1 MLPALEAFWNSKAFP
16 LFLFALAFLSFCLL
30 LFSLGVSTGYEL
42 GKQQGYMLAS
52 GKVVEKDSVI
62 TQYVFEDAGLTIIYD
77 PRTPGKALGI
87 DKKRALLH
95 VYNYS
100 SGKFEHELQDL
111 SQQPYEEDAQ

>member
-42 GKQQGYMLAS
+42 GKLQGNMLAS
-52 GKVVEKDSVI
+52 GKSADEGSVI
-62 TQYVFEDAGLTIIYD
+62 TQFVFEDAGLTVIYD
-77 PRTPGKALGI
+77 PRTPGKALGF
-87 DKKRALLH
+87 DRKQGLLH

-100 SGKFEHELQDL
+100 SGKFEHE
-111 SQQPYEEDAQ
+111 QQNLPQPANEAQH

>member
-16 LFLFALAFLSFCLL
+16 LFLLALAFLSFCLL
-30 LFSLGVSTGYEL
+30 LFSLGISTGYEL
-42 GKQQGYMLAS
+42 GKQQGYILAS
-52 GKVVEKDSVI
+52 GKSTEDNVI

-77 PRTPGKALGI
+77 LRTPGKALGI

-111 SQQPYEEDAQ
+111 SQQPDEEDAQ

>member
-1 MLPALEAFWNSKAFP
+1 MLPALEAFWNSKALP
-16 LFLFALAFLSFCLL
+16 LFMFALAFLSFCVLL
-30 LFSLGVSTGYEL
+30 LTIGFNAGYEL

-52 GKVVEKDSVI
+52 GKSAEDII

-77 PRTPGKALGI
+77 PRIPGKALGI

-100 SGKFEHELQDL
+100 SGKFEHDLQNL
-111 SQQPYEEDAQ
+111 PQHANEAQH

>member
-1 MLPALEAFWNSKAFP
+1 MLPALEAFWNSKALP
-16 LFLFALAFLSFCLL
+16 LFMFALAFLSFCLL
-30 LFSLGVSTGYEL
+30 LFSLGISTGYEL

-52 GKVVEKDSVI
+52 GKSAEGNVI

-87 DKKRALLH
+87 DRKQGLLH

-100 SGKFEHELQDL
+100 SGKFEHE
-111 SQQPYEEDAQ
+111 QQNLPQHANEAQH